1 MHTAIK
7 RWLMTLP
14 KWKLQLALACAVGLL
29 GWLSVLVSSSGP
41 AQNADAERAPG
52 SAPGTGTPLQPR
64 MTANGPA
71 SPAPSAPSVGAPT
84 ASRDDALAAL
94 REGLASDNSGTRIEA
109 LRAVRD
115 DARVA
120 ALPEL
125 LARDVAR
132 DPEVAPTLIAVAAEL
147 ARKAEPAQRTA
158 ATQKLSEWLRSESAR
173 EGADARGNVAQL
185 VEALGAMNTPE
196 AVPALVEALDR
207 DQLPLHVET
216 VVVEGL
222 AQLGDPSARAAVEQ
236 FRARLA
242 AAPAPKGFELELH
255 HEAEIAADRALARL
269 SK

>member
-29 GWLSVLVSSSGP
+29 GWLSVLVSSSDP
-41 AQNADAERAPG
+41 SKDAEPAAASEPG
-52 SAPGTGTPLQPR
+52 AGKPLQPR

-71 SPAPSAPSVGAPT
+71 TPEPNAPSVGAPT
-84 ASRDDALAAL
+84 ASQPDALTAL

-115 DARVA
+115 EARVE

-132 DPEVAPTLIAVAAEL
+132 DPEVAPTLITVTAEL

-158 ATQKLSEWLRSESAR
+158 ATQKLSDWLRSESAR

-196 AVPALVEALDR
+196 AVPALVEALEGDR
-207 DQLPLHVET
+207 LPLHVET
-216 VVVEGL
+216 VAVDGL
-222 AQLGDPSARAAVEQ
+222 AQLGDTSARAAVEQ

-242 AAPAPKGFELELH
+242 ANPAPTGFELELH